1 MLASAGNTY
10 FPLFCIRNCC
20 RRTQSGG
27 NYYRS
32 MYLISHYKI
41 YFYPPVKQG
50 GNFVTDKAKAG
61 LNFA

>member
-10 FPLFCIRNCC
+10 FPLFAYIIATAVPKAAGIIIEACTSFRTIRYIFTPCK
-20 RRTQSGG
+20 T
-27 NYYRS
+27 
-32 MYLISHYKI
+32 
-41 YFYPPVKQG
+41 G